1 MASRRRRM
9 ATDEWS
15 CSLCTL
21 LNHWRDRRCAACDTA
36 REQDPDDG
44 GDDAAA
50 TGSTAASQIRSQEET
65 PVAAAVTTASV
76 ATLLVPVD
84 TLRGVFF
91 SSAPRAQT
99 GTTTTAASGWREE
112 PRLKVNRR
120 LKRPLRQLTIQHAT
134 TETSYAE
141 PMGVPSFSLLGNPI
155 HASET
160 GVGMV
165 NGQMTVVEDA
175 SLSERRQEYKQQQQN
190 QPVPLPPEEFHS
202 FVEPEC
208 PHGLP
213 AQAITR
219 MNEEE
224 GDDEMLDEDESQP
237 CFQLLGPGTAMFPSM
252 TASATAG
259 ASSDETEW
267 RSDDSSNRAQNATS
281 VDDHI
286 QHVAPSFNLIDI
298 SSSPPL
304 KPPRPVHQTEQ
315 HTTTTAVPPEILR
328 QGFVAA
334 SRIPISVDNDAV
346 ENKMAQ
352 AGLNLSDSE
361 EEEDNN
367 RSRRKKLRRNRIQS
381 PEAEDDDDEFEY
393 EARTTSS
400 VAKSVSATWECS
412 VCTNFNSAELSRCE
426 LCETKRESDAE
437 DNDGAG
443 NNNQYIDLAN
453 SQEEKRQHASTDLPP
468 EYYGFDPRDF
478 ENPYDPVQAYEGYVP
493 DEYADLDFV
502 EDISDNEASMAFNRG
517 PTVRPD
523 LKEFEHFVCVEDL
536 ATDYGCKIDYRQMF
550 GDSKRGKS
558 YADRLQARKRD
569 SALRRRD
576 EEEKANGF
584 IPRRGKKAATA
595 ARQKKRKSTAAA
607 AGESSGRGRTSTAAA
622 GKRRASAP
630 TYTGINHYDTS
641 SVDFGDGVKAKAF
654 LKQESADGT
663 NLYDHLSDV
672 LLKILVERPENLSDS
687 FEYISTAVKQQRY
700 VAPQQ
705 SGVAESSES
714 AAKNESKARAEKWCN
729 QALDLLK
736 IKSEEEAAPASG
748 VADLLDEANMFE
760 WAGLGFSKSETFRL
774 SVSLQ
779 RLAQT
784 NATTSVH
791 FWGKLLGMG
800 ADFYI
805 AEDELSSPS
814 EPEDPDAEEGAAGAN
829 KFTYWAMKDDG
840 LYEWVQLPNVRR
852 EHILMAR
859 QLRRFFKASSV
870 WLSSQFCQLGRGAS
884 AVSWNR
890 EAFLARTDRA
900 HHCWGGGVSEWVL
913 PGKRRRRDR
922 TCRGTR
928 DQVCAATHRSQ
939 QLGAFL
945 EEINAKYG
953 RVTPLPPQTNS
964 DGEEVPWEGEEFAP
978 PLRAL
983 SEDAANSWRVDRLPG
998 TLVPTVGEFAVV
1010 RSLVWPGAVGIAV
1023 GKKFLNVYVGNGVKF
1038 SREPYQLQPPKPV
1051 QVGFGVGISEDANDG
1066 DARPVLRFEPLVEQ
1080 KDVLED
1086 PSPPEAEE

>member
-44 GDDAAA
+44 GDDTAV
-50 TGSTAASQIRSQEET
+50 TSSTAASQTRSQEET
-65 PVAAAVTTASV
+65 PVAASVTTASV
-76 ATLLVPVD
+76 VTLSVPVD

-91 SSAPRAQT
+91 SSASRAQT

-165 NGQMTVVEDA
+165 NGQMTAVKDA
-175 SLSERRQEYKQQQQN
+175 SLSERRQEYKQQQN

-213 AQAITR
+213 AQAVAHV
-219 MNEEE
+219 NEEE

-237 CFQLLGPGTAMFPSM
+237 CFQLLGPGTAMFPSV

-267 RSDDSSNRAQNATS
+267 RNDDSSNRAQNATS
-281 VDDHI
+281 ADDHT

-346 ENKMAQ
+346 EDKMAQ

-367 RSRRKKLRRNRIQS
+367 RSRRKKLRCNRIQS
-381 PEAEDDDDEFEY
+381 PEAEGDDGEFEY

-400 VAKSVSATWECS
+400 AAKSVSATWECS

-426 LCETKRESDAE
+426 LCETKRESDAG

-443 NNNQYIDLAN
+443 NNDQYIDLAN

-468 EYYGFDPRDF
+468 EYYGFDPRANKLERLSLSSDF
-478 ENPYDPVQAYEGYVP
+478 ENPYDPVPAYEGYVP

-502 EDISDNEASMAFNRG
+502 EDISDNEAPMAFNRD

-584 IPRRGKKAATA
+584 IPRRRKKDATA
-595 ARQKKRKSTAAA
+595 GATKKRGRGAVTSRGAAIAKARQKKRKSTAAA
-607 AGESSGRGRTSTAAA
+607 AGESSGRGRASTAAA

-641 SVDFGDGVKAKAF
+641 SVDFGDGV
-654 LKQESADGT
+654 
-663 NLYDHLSDV
+663 
-672 LLKILVERPENLSDS
+672 
-687 FEYISTAVKQQRY
+687 ST
-700 VAPQQ
+700 
-705 SGVAESSES
+705 
-714 AAKNESKARAEKWCN
+714 
-729 QALDLLK
+729 
-736 IKSEEEAAPASG
+736 
-748 VADLLDEANMFE
+748 
-760 WAGLGFSKSETFRL
+760 
-774 SVSLQ
+774 
-779 RLAQT
+779 
-784 NATTSVH
+784 
-791 FWGKLLGMG
+791 
-800 ADFYI
+800 
-805 AEDELSSPS
+805 
-814 EPEDPDAEEGAAGAN
+814 
-829 KFTYWAMKDDG
+829 
-840 LYEWVQLPNVRR
+840 
-852 EHILMAR
+852 MA
-859 QLRRFFKASSV
+859 
-870 WLSSQFCQLGRGAS
+870 
-884 AVSWNR
+884 
-890 EAFLARTDRA
+890 
-900 HHCWGGGVSEWVL
+900 
-913 PGKRRRRDR
+913 
-922 TCRGTR
+922 
-928 DQVCAATHRSQ
+928 
-939 QLGAFL
+939 
-945 EEINAKYG
+945 
-953 RVTPLPPQTNS
+953 
-964 DGEEVPWEGEEFAP
+964 WEG
-978 PLRAL
+978 
-983 SEDAANSWRVDRLPG
+983 
-998 TLVPTVGEFAVV
+998 VGSAGYF
-1010 RSLVWPGAVGIAV
+1010 
-1023 GKKFLNVYVGNGVKF
+1023 
-1038 SREPYQLQPPKPV
+1038 
-1051 QVGFGVGISEDANDG
+1051 
-1066 DARPVLRFEPLVEQ
+1066 
-1080 KDVLED
+1080 
-1086 PSPPEAEE
+1086 